1 MQIQGL
7 LIFLMKG
14 FQGKFMCI
22 MCESWG
28 VISIFL
34 KIINMIFFFAEVQN
48 LWGQSVA
55 FGGFER
61 ERDGYFGVERGLEV

>member
-1 MQIQGL
+1 MWIQAL
-7 LIFLMKG
+7 LVFLIKG
-14 FQGKFMCI
+14 FQGKYMCI

-34 KIINMIFFFAEVQN
+34 KIISMLCFFAEAQN
-48 LWGQSVA
+48 LRGESRN

>member
-34 KIINMIFFFAEVQN
+34 KIINIIFFFAEIQN
-48 LWGQSVA
+48 LRGESVD

>member
-34 KIINMIFFFAEVQN
+34 KRINMLCFFAEVQKLRGESRN
-48 LWGQSVA
+48 